1 MQEWIRLFPKELPY
15 TVSESDSTVVAIL
28 SANEKANE
36 WVKENKELIKKYP
49 EGAGFFIPKEGE
61 FDFDAYKLLSKMGL
75 KESKQVRDYLRE
87 VNTARDEA
95 FYYSQQDLYEEE
107 LATTFS
113 DFAKRNL
120 KTQWENWSKQYKK
133 ARPNLQE
140 EMGKGAE
147 NAIKRTQALTDLTTM
162 LSDPSIKV
170 DPAIRQPIEGMLNT
184 YNDYINA
191 RDSVFGSTASA
202 ENYKDM
208 LKQRAK
214 VELLRLSK
222 LNRNAEDAYFAL
234 FSKLIRD

>member
-1 MQEWIRLFPKELPY
+1 
-15 TVSESDSTVVAIL
+15 
-28 SANEKANE
+28 
-36 WVKENKELIKKYP
+36 
-49 EGAGFFIPKEGE
+49 
-61 FDFDAYKLLSKMGL
+61 
-75 KESKQVRDYLRE
+75 LRE

-95 FYYSQQDLYEEE
+95 FFYSQQDLYEEE

-133 ARPNLQE
+133 ARPALQE

-162 LSDPSIKV
+162 LSDPSVKV